1 MSTRPELRI
10 PNNNPIIVS
19 GYCCTS
25 SPGAEFEM
33 GEGVQAIPPDA
44 EYFNEDAIQTS
55 NYCVVLP
62 PPSEGGWGGLTP
74 SIPTVLCPKLVL
86 IQTRRHVRPSSSRDH
101 HLHTTDVLY
110 RFPISLVPPLLGLR
124 APCGTIIPI
133 PPTPGASQTKCRDAS
148 PVAPYSLF

>member
-1 MSTRPELRI
+1 MVPTGSAGGGTRPEVRT

-33 GEGVQAIPPDA
+33 GEGVQAILPDA

-62 PPSEGGWGGLTP
+62 PPSEGGGGGLNP
-74 SIPTVLCPKLVL
+74 SIATVLCPKLVL
-86 IQTRRHVRPSSSRDH
+86 IQTRRHDRPSSSRDH

-110 RFPISLVPPLLGLR
+110 RFSASMGATEYGPAR
-124 APCGTIIPI
+124 IP
-133 PPTPGASQTKCRDAS
+133 
-148 PVAPYSLF
+148 